1 MTIRAR
7 QSICFYHAAH
17 RRLMM
22 LAEKIEQ
29 LSKRASPRAFM
40 DAGIAA
46 RLFCLRFSPR

>member
-7 QSICFYHAAH
+7 QSICFYRAAR

-29 LSKRASPRAFM
+29 LNKRASPRAFM
-40 DAGIAA
+40 DARIAA
-46 RLFCLRFSPR
+46 RLFGLHFSPR